1 VITWEEYVQEAFG
14 LDSADSLP
22 SDPDDR
28 KLLDEDH
35 RYFKAAD
42 LVSIFFFK

>member
-14 LDSADSLP
+14 LESADSLH
-22 SDPDDR
+22 DR

-35 RYFKAAD
+35 RYAAE
-42 LVSIFFFK
+42 VSICLL